1 MSLSPSSKTAED
13 PQKPAMGRDYFPGDK
28 KGNGDGIVLVAYDE
42 ILK

>member
-1 MSLSPSSKTAED
+1 
-13 PQKPAMGRDYFPGDK
+13 MGRDYFPGDK